1 MTPNFWRGWEGPG
14 GEAGREEGGR
24 KGSPG
29 GASDLGSPRLWA
41 DGILLGRGWGGGPA
55 AWSVLSY
62 IVIIVSKPQT
72 ALNQSCLLE
81 AHSF

>member
-1 MTPNFWRGWEGPG
+1 MG
-14 GEAGREEGGR
+14 GTKKGGR
-24 KGSPG
+24 QGGAGKKGSPG

-41 DGILLGRGWGGGPA
+41 DGILLGRWWGEGPA

-72 ALNQSCLLE
+72 ALSQSCLLE